1 MVYGAAWRRGGS
13 EAIPF
18 GIMSGG
24 WRSAAYEGD
33 PAILYAR
40 DLVKAGYICGVFT
53 ADLNIVAQAM
63 RSPEP
68 RD

>member
-1 MVYGAAWRRGGS
+1 LAGGS
-13 EAIPF
+13 ARGHRQGISRSVRTLAEAEDTA
-18 GIMSGG
+18 
-24 WRSAAYEGD
+24 RLD

-40 DLVKAGYICGVFT
+40 DLVKAGYICEVFT

>member
-1 MVYGAAWRRGGS
+1 VRTLA
-13 EAIPF
+13 EAENTA
-18 GIMSGG
+18 
-24 WRSAAYEGD
+24 RLD
-33 PAILYAR
+33 PAILYAC
-40 DLVKAGYICGVFT
+40 DPAKAGYICEVFT